1 MTTLIMKKLTDMDA
15 PIRPGD
21 LVLYKNNQL
30 IAFNKPAGIPVQA
43 DLTEDKALF
52 NLAEIYTKS
61 KLWLIHRL
69 DRPVSGVVLFA
80 KTKTA
85 QQTLS
90 ADFQSRKIK
99 KTYLA
104 VVKNA
109 PESNSGT
116 LIHYLRHDSKNNR
129 SLVVTENQPDA
140 QEAILHYIKLTSS
153 DNYHLLQIDLETGR
167 HHQIR
172 AQLAAI
178 GCPVKGDVKY
188 GARRSNPDRSI
199 HLHAW
204 KLAFSHPVDHTLV
217 ELIAPP
223 PEDPLWKA
231 FMEAIH

>member
-1 MTTLIMKKLTDMDA
+1 MDVLY
-15 PIRPGD
+15 RPGD

-30 IAFNKPAGIPVQA
+30 IAFNKPAGLPVQA
-43 DLTEDKALF
+43 DLTEDKALL

-69 DRPVSGVVLFA
+69 DRPVSGLVLFA

-85 QQTLS
+85 QQALS

-109 PESNSGT
+109 PEQEAAT
-116 LIHYLRHDSKNNR
+116 LIHYLKHDAKNNR
-129 SLVVTENQPDA
+129 SIVLSENTPDS
-140 QEAILHYIKLTSS
+140 QEAVLHYQTLSSS

-178 GCPVKGDVKY
+178 GCPIKGDVKY
-188 GARRSNPDRSI
+188 GARRNNPDRSI

-204 KLAFSHPVDHTLV
+204 KPSFSHPVDQTPVDLV
-217 ELIAPP
+217 APLP
-223 PEDPLWKA
+223 DDPLWKA
-231 FMEAIH
+231 FLAAIQ